1 MAPTGPISHPS
12 AAEGRMATSKTFL
25 RRAGRGLLADGATLI
40 WSLAD
45 GERGRRW
52 RATAS
57 LDGRMTHAV
66 MLETSP
72 GGKVLRLELAT
83 TSGLLTL
90 HPTADGRAIHGNI
103 VHVAGVRPLAFPW
116 SADHELEIVG
126 RPGPTAVML
135 RRLAKSVE
143 VGGGETVPVLSIDA
157 SLVVRPGNRLV
168 RRLTPERW
176 LVADVTG
183 GRETTIELDDDG
195 IPVLGAPADWPL
207 DA

>member
-1 MAPTGPISHPS
+1 
-12 AAEGRMATSKTFL
+12 MATTKAWL
-25 RRAGRGLLADGATLI
+25 RRAGRGILPDGATLI
-40 WSLAD
+40 WSAAD

-52 RATAS
+52 RATAT

-66 MLETSP
+66 LLETSP

-90 HPTADGRAIHGNI
+90 HPERDGRSIHGNI
-103 VHVAGVRPLAFPW
+103 IHVGGVRPLMFPW
-116 SADHELEIVG
+116 SVDHELEIVD
-126 RPGPTAVML
+126 RPGPTAVMVG
-135 RRLAKSVE
+135 RLARTVH

-157 SLVVRPGNRLV
+157 SLVVRPGTRLV
-168 RRLTPERW
+168 RRLTAERW

-183 GRETTIELDDDG
+183 GRETTIELDADG

-207 DA
+207 DT